1 VRGAA
6 GGLLAVVSF
15 FPRKTMTPSV
25 DGVGGP
31 EVLLRAV
38 VRPRDLLACIVTT
51 GRRKRTLG

>member
-15 FPRKTMTPSV
+15 PRKTMAPSV
-25 DGVGGP
+25 GGVGRP
-31 EVLLRAV
+31 EVHLRAV